1 MIFIYLICPFTLF
14 SAYSC
19 YFLLKIRYLLI
30 FKLIIKSFMS
40 DNQGEYMYSQ
50 EGDHRVSG
58 LDDHHKGLIASR

>member
-1 MIFIYLICPFTLF
+1 
-14 SAYSC
+14 
-19 YFLLKIRYLLI
+19 
-30 FKLIIKSFMS
+30 MS